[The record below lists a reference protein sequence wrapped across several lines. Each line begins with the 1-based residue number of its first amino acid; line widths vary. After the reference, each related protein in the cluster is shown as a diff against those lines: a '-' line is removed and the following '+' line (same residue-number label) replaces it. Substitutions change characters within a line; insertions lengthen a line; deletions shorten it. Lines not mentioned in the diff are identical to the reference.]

1 LARPIYSTISSLDG
15 YITDEKGNFDWAAP
29 DEEVHS
35 FVNDLERSGDSA
47 DRRAPV
53 GILSS
58 PWLYIQ
64 SEALQGVAAHLGPVE
79 SVHLKKIRG
88 TLAPAVHCREREPG
102 GSMMDHP
109 I

>member
-1 LARPIYSTISSLDG
+1 MARLIYSTISSLDG
-15 YITDEKGNFDWAAP
+15 YITDEK
-29 DEEVHS
+29 VHS

-64 SEALQGVAAHLGPVE
+64 SEALQGVAAHLGA
-79 SVHLKKIRG
+79 R
-88 TLAPAVHCREREPG
+88 
-102 GSMMDHP
+102 
-109 I
+109 

>member
-1 LARPIYSTISSLDG
+1 LARLIYSTISSLDG
-15 YITDEKGNFDWAAP
+15 YITDEKGNFDSAAR

-88 TLAPAVHCREREPG
+88 IRARSARARPNP
-102 GSMMDHP
+102 
-109 I
+109 